1 VDGSHRWKHFRSLSA
16 AISNYGLMSL
26 RGHRIAEF
34 ALDGTGEPAKLQIA
48 LLLLPQFLS
57 RELMMIAMT
66 SRSILLLCLIVSV
79 ARSVS
84 GQQRLEFHKG
94 DRIAV
99 IGNTLADRLQH
110 FGHLEATLHYRF
122 PEHNLVVRDLG
133 FSGDT
138 LTERPRSD
146 NFGTPDEWLTRV
158 QADVVFAFFGYN
170 ESYAG
175 ESGLPQ
181 FRKDLEAFID
191 HTLSQK
197 YNGKS
202 APQLVLCSPTAFED
216 LKWPHLPDGTEHNQR
231 LELYK
236 LEMGNVAVER
246 EIPFV
251 DLFHHSQKV
260 MKIVTWDDSQIRNLV
275 GQPRDR
281 FGFDYPDKT
290 SDGTLAFFPL
300 TINGVHLT
308 ETGSSMVAI
317 SIDGTLFGD
326 QNPQPE
332 QMKLDAIRAAVLAKN
347 RIWHN
352 VYRATDGYSVFGGR
366 STLKFVDGQTNF
378 EVMQRELEILEVMT
392 ANRDRVI
399 WEAAEGRKAEP
410 DDSNLPKPLEVK
422 TNKPGQL
429 EDGRHKFLGAKEAID
444 KMTIHS
450 GMKVNVFASEEM
462 FSDLVNPV
470 QSAVDTDGR
479 LWVAAWPTYPHWNP
493 LEAMND
499 KLLILPDE
507 NGDGVA
513 DECITFADGLHNPT
527 GFEFWNGGVLVAMA
541 PDIWFLKDMDGDD
554 RADVRERI
562 FHGLDS
568 ADTHH
573 TANSFVM
580 SPGGKFYFSRG
591 IFHAENFETPWGPT
605 KRFGT
610 GGTGV
615 YEWDPVTF
623 DINFHFPIGP
633 NPHGDV
639 FDEWG
644 NQFATDGTG
653 GTGNYI
659 GMPGHGA
666 PQQLYEKRVRPVPAI
681 QILDSQHFP
690 EENRGNLL
698 IANVIGFQGVTQYKF
713 EKQGAGFFAKE
724 VEPILYSSDV
734 NFRPSDMEIGG
745 DGALYVL
752 DWQNP
757 IIGHMQHNLRD
768 PSRDHLHGRIYRVTA
783 EGREIQPVLKLDKA
797 STADVVAALGSETL
811 AERYRARLELTS
823 RNPDEVVHAV
833 EEWVEQFNVKNPEH
847 ARNLVEAMWV
857 QQQLRLSDTELEL
870 QLLESPVPDARAAAI
885 RVLRDDIRESL
896 LARPNRTFGP
906 LDSGGS
912 LLMELAVDPSPQVR
926 AEIVVAATFINDPFM
941 AELVFAAMQT
951 EQDPQLTYVINEAR
965 KNINLDAAIR
975 ETLARGETLSPAAEA
990 YALANA
996 SVEDLL
1002 KMEKSEGVYRAILT
1016 RENVPVETLQ
1026 ESLSGLAKLRNVE
1039 EIDELFTL
1047 IEELNAKASVNELNS
1062 LSQLLASQPA
1072 DQLGKVR
1079 DRIATLATT
1088 AKSGETRRVAIAA
1101 WISAAHANGDRKGDA
1116 VFSAVEKDQ
1125 LKLEDALRAVSL
1137 VSSVEAKDSLFD
1149 RLAKLV
1155 PTLEGS
1161 KGSTPITQ
1169 PGLRVDFYAPNP
1181 GNVARE
1187 TLEAMSPSATG
1198 TASTIVMDQPVLKTR
1213 DAFALKFSGHIRIDT
1228 PGNYIFFISSDDG
1241 SRFYIDGELL
1251 INNDGLHGM
1260 VEKRER
1266 VQLSAGLHPIV
1277 ATYFDNGGGDGLKMS
1292 WSGPGFRK
1300 QEIPAE
1306 VLVSAAD
1313 QTPQDLGIQVLME
1326 IPGHDPEKT
1335 EVLAS
1340 LLKER
1345 SSVNSAL
1352 QALRAIPAT
1361 AWPDEQVGHIAEAAV
1376 SYLASREPRDRNSD
1390 QAQSALTIAEGAR
1403 SRLMDAGRVRFEKRL
1418 SEVVVPLIKIGT
1430 VRERMI
1436 YDRETIAVQAGRP
1449 VEFRLTNTDNMP
1461 HNFAVV
1467 VPGSLV
1473 EVGELAEATGRD
1485 ADAVARNFIPK
1496 SDKILVSS
1504 RLLQPEQS
1512 DSIFFEVP
1520 QEPGIYPYVC
1530 TYPGHWRRM
1539 YGALYVVADLQ
1550 AYDADPAAY
1559 LAANTLE
1566 MKDDL
1571 LKYLGRNTDWQLD
1584 DLKGDV
1590 MHLSHRANNFAVG
1603 QQLFKAAACVGCHK
1617 LNGQGTNVGPDLT
1630 KLPPEYSR
1638 VDVLEHILNPSKK
1651 IDKKYESNV
1660 IVLSSGKVITG
1671 LITEETD
1678 DSLKVIDNPL
1688 IPDKITT
1695 VNKTEI
1701 EERMPGNVS
1710 IMPKGVLNKLTREE
1724 IFDLLAY
1731 VLGGGDKDNAIFKE
1745 HEH

>member
-1 VDGSHRWKHFRSLSA
+1 MLLSSA
-16 AISNYGLMSL
+16 
-26 RGHRIAEF
+26 RC
-34 ALDGTGEPAKLQIA
+34 ALVVASG
-48 LLLLPQFLS
+48 LLLMLIQPVEAQQD
-57 RELMMIAMT
+57 
-66 SRSILLLCLIVSV
+66 LLK
-79 ARSVS
+79 
-84 GQQRLEFHKG
+84 LEKG
-94 DRIAV
+94 DHIAI

-110 FGHLEATLHYRF
+110 YGHLEATLHYRF

-146 NFGTPDEWLTRV
+146 NFGSPDEWLNKV
-158 QADVVFAFFGYN
+158 QADVIIAFFGYN

-175 ESGLPQ
+175 EAGLPQ

-191 HTLSQK
+191 HTLAQK
-197 YNGKS
+197 YNGES
-202 APQLVLCSPTAFED
+202 APRLVLCSPIAFED
-216 LKWPHLPDGTEHNQR
+216 LKWPHLPDGKVQNKNI
-231 LELYK
+231 ELYTA
-236 LEMGNVAVER
+236 EMGKVASEKAVL
-246 EIPFV
+246 FV
-251 DLFHHSQKV
+251 DLFHHSQEM
-260 MKIVTWDDSQIRNLV
+260 MKLVGIDGSPLRNLE
-275 GQPRDR
+275 GQKRDR
-281 FGFDYPDKT
+281 FGFDYPDKLT
-290 SDGTLAFFPL
+290 DGTIAFFPL
-300 TINGVHLT
+300 TINGVHIT
-308 ETGSSMVAI
+308 ETGSQGIAI
-317 SIDGTLFGD
+317 AFDRQVLVD
-326 QNPQPE
+326 KDAPQPE
-332 QMKLDAIRAAVLAKN
+332 IARFEAIRNAVLAKN
-347 RIWHN
+347 HIWHN

-366 STLKFVDGQTNF
+366 SGLQFVDGQTNF
-378 EVMQRELEILEVMT
+378 DVMKRELEILEVMT
-392 ANRDRVI
+392 ANRDAVI
-399 WEAAEGRKAEP
+399 WAAAQGKDIKP

-422 TNKPGQL
+422 TNKPGEL
-429 EDGRHKFLGAKEAID
+429 EDGRHKFLGAAEAID
-444 KMTIHS
+444 KMTIHQ

-470 QSAVDTDGR
+470 QSAVDPDGR

-499 KLLILPDE
+499 KLLIFPDD
-507 NGDGVA
+507 NNDGVA
-513 DECITFADGLHNPT
+513 DGCITFADGLHNPT

-541 PDIWFLKDMDGDD
+541 PDIFFLKDTDGDD
-554 RADVRERI
+554 RADVKERI

-573 TANSFVM
+573 TANAFVM

-639 FDEWG
+639 FDQWG

-666 PQQLYEKRVRPVPAI
+666 PTQLYEKRVRPVPAI
-681 QILDSQHFP
+681 QILDSQHFL

-713 EKQGAGFFAKE
+713 EKRGAGFFAKE
-724 VEPILYSSDV
+724 VEPILYSSDQ

-783 EGREIQPVLKLDKA
+783 EGRDTQPVLKLDKA

-823 RNPDEVVHAV
+823 RNPDEVIAAV
-833 EEWVEQFNVKNPEH
+833 NEWVKRQEISDPENSRNVIEALWTFERCRVAGVPELFHLIKVAISSKNVDAKAAAVRVIRNMHTEQSFARTPEPEFRRGESKKEQPSSILQPKGGYFDEDDL
-847 ARNLVEAMWV
+847 RN
-857 QQQLRLSDTELEL
+857 TESAERVLL
-870 QLLESPVPDARAAAI
+870 QLS
-885 RVLRDDIRESL
+885 S
-896 LARPNRTFGP
+896 
-906 LDSGGS
+906 DS
-912 LLMELAVDPSPQVR
+912 SPQVR
-926 AEIVVAATFINDPFM
+926 AETVVAATHTRGPLA
-941 AELVFAAMQT
+941 AEIIFAAMQT

-965 KNINLDAAIR
+965 GIINLDAAIR
-975 ETLARGETLSPAAEA
+975 DTLARGEKLSRNAEA
-990 YALANA
+990 YALSNA

-1002 KMEKSEGVYRAILT
+1002 KMEKTEGVYRAILT

-1026 ESLSGLAKLRNVE
+1026 TALTGLAKLRKVA
-1039 EIDELFTL
+1039 EIEELFTL
-1047 IEELNAKASVNELNS
+1047 IEELNAKASVNVLNS
-1062 LSQLLASQPA
+1062 LSQLLASQPT
-1072 DQLGKVR
+1072 DQLAKVR

-1088 AKSGETRRVAIAA
+1088 AKSGETRRVAMAA
-1101 WISAAHANGDRKGDA
+1101 WISADNNGDA
-1116 VFSAVEKDQ
+1116 VFAAVEKEQ

-1137 VSSVEAKDSLFD
+1137 VSSAEAKSSLFD

-1155 PTLEGS
+1155 PTLAGS
-1161 KGSTPITQ
+1161 KGSTPLTQ
-1169 PGLRVDFYAPNP
+1169 PGLRVDFYAPSP
-1181 GNVARE
+1181 SNVARE
-1187 TLEAMSPSATG
+1187 TLQAMIPANTGVAT
-1198 TASTIVMDQPVLKTR
+1198 TIVMDQPVLKTR
-1213 DAFALKFSGHIRIDT
+1213 DAFALMFTGHIVIDK
-1228 PGNYIFFISSDDG
+1228 PGKYTFFIASDDG
-1241 SRFYIDGELL
+1241 SRFYIDGEQL
-1251 INNDGLHGM
+1251 IDNDGLHGM
-1260 VEKRER
+1260 VEKSGT
-1266 VQLSAGLHPIV
+1266 VQLTAGLHPIV
-1277 ATYFDNGGGDGLKMS
+1277 ATYFDNGGGDGLNMS
-1292 WSGPGFRK
+1292 WSGPGLEK
-1300 QEIPAE
+1300 QEIPAN
-1306 VLVSAAD
+1306 VLVSAAE
-1313 QTPQDLGIQVLME
+1313 QTVQDLGIAAIMD
-1326 IPGHDPEKT
+1326 IPGNEAGKT
-1335 EVLAS
+1335 TLLAS

-1345 SSVNSAL
+1345 ASVNSSL
-1352 QALRAIPAT
+1352 QSLSTIPVE
-1361 AWPDEQVGHIAEAAV
+1361 AWPKEQLGNLAEAAV
-1376 SYLASREPRDRNSD
+1376 SFLASREPKDRNSD
-1390 QAQSALTIAEGAR
+1390 QAQLALKIAEGVR
-1403 SRLMDAGRVRFEKRL
+1403 TRLDDAGRVRFEKRL
-1418 SEVVVPLIKIGT
+1418 SEVVVPLIALGT

-1436 YDRETIAVQAGRP
+1436 YDRETVAVQAGRP

-1467 VPGSLV
+1467 LPGTMA

-1485 ADAVARNFIPK
+1485 ADAAARQFIPR
-1496 SDKILVSS
+1496 SEKILVASK
-1504 RLLQPEQS
+1504 LVQPEQT

-1520 QEPGIYPYVC
+1520 KEPGIYPYVC

-1539 YGALYVVADLQ
+1539 YGALYVVADLK
-1550 AYDADPAAY
+1550 AYEADPAAY
-1559 LAANTLE
+1559 LAANKLE

-1617 LNGQGTNVGPDLT
+1617 LNGQGNNVGPDLT
-1630 KLPPEYSR
+1630 KLPPEYSK

-1651 IDKKYESNV
+1651 VDKKYQSNV
-1660 IVLSSGKVITG
+1660 ISLTSGKVLTG
-1671 LITEETD
+1671 LIVEETG
-1678 DSLKVIDNPL
+1678 DSLRLIDNPSA
-1688 IPDKITT
+1688 PDKIT
-1695 VNKTEI
+1695 VVLKTDI
-1701 EERMPGNVS
+1701 EERTPSEVS

-1731 VLGGGDKDNAIFKE
+1731 VLGGGDKENALFKG

>member
-1 VDGSHRWKHFRSLSA
+1 MLLSA
-16 AISNYGLMSL
+16 VRYAAVFYVALVFSL
-26 RGHRIAEF
+26 A
-34 ALDGTGEPAKLQIA
+34 PATAQQELLKL
-48 LLLLPQFLS
+48 
-57 RELMMIAMT
+57 E
-66 SRSILLLCLIVSV
+66 
-79 ARSVS
+79 
-84 GQQRLEFHKG
+84 KG
-94 DRIAV
+94 DHIAI

-110 FGHLEATLHYRF
+110 YGHVEAMLHARF

-146 NFGTPDEWLTRV
+146 NFGSPDQWLTKV
-158 QADVVFAFFGYN
+158 EADVIFAFFGYS

-175 ESGLPQ
+175 EAGLPQ

-202 APQLVLCSPTAFED
+202 APRLVLCSPIAFED
-216 LKWPHLPDGTEHNQR
+216 LKWAHLPDGKVQNKN
-231 LELYK
+231 LELYTT
-236 LEMGNVAVER
+236 EMGRVAVER
-246 EIPFV
+246 KLPFA
-251 DLFHHSQKV
+251 DLFHHSQEM
-260 MKIVTWDDSQIRNLV
+260 MKLVSFDNSLLRNIE
-275 GQPRDR
+275 GRPRDR
-281 FGFDYPDKT
+281 FGVDLPDKPK
-290 SDGTLAFFPL
+290 DGTLAFSPL
-300 TINGVHLT
+300 TINGVHIT
-308 ETGSSMVAI
+308 EEGSQAVAI
-317 SIDGTLFGD
+317 SIDRQVLS
-326 QNPQPE
+326 
-332 QMKLDAIRAAVLAKN
+332 DANAPAAEISKIETIRKAVLAKN
-347 RIWHN
+347 HIWHN

-366 STLKFVDGQTNF
+366 SGLQFVDGQTNF
-378 EVMQRELEILEVMT
+378 DVMKRELEILEVMT
-392 ANRDRVI
+392 ANEDEMIGDATRYALTGVVVDRAFK
-399 WEAAEGRKAEP
+399 E
-410 DDSNLPKPLEVK
+410 LPKPLDVK

-429 EDGRHKFLGAKEAID
+429 EEGRHKFLGAAEAIE

-499 KLLILPDE
+499 KLLIFPDDD
-507 NGDGVA
+507 NDGVA
-513 DECITFADGLHNPT
+513 DRCITFADGLHNPT

-541 PDIWFLKDMDGDD
+541 PDIFFLKDTDGDD
-554 RADVRERI
+554 RADVKERI

-573 TANSFVM
+573 TANAFVM

-639 FDEWG
+639 FDQWG

-666 PQQLYEKRVRPVPAI
+666 PTQLYEKRVRPVPAI

-713 EKQGAGFFAKE
+713 EKRGAGFFAKE
-724 VEPILYSSDV
+724 VEPIVYSSDQ

-783 EGREIQPVLKLDKA
+783 EGRDVQPVVKLDKA
-797 STADVVAALGSETL
+797 STADVVKALGSPTL
-811 AERYRARLELTS
+811 AERYRARLELTG
-823 RNPDEVVHAV
+823 RNPDEVVAAV
-833 EEWVEQFNVKNPEH
+833 NDWVKQFDAKNPEH
-847 ARNLVEAMWV
+847 ARNLVEALWV
-857 QQQLRLSDTELEL
+857 EQQVRRPDEALLTAVLS
-870 QLLESPVPDARAAAI
+870 SPVAEARAAAV
-885 RVLRDDIRESL
+885 RVLRDTVREADLVRPLSPAGERVRVRGPKAAAIPTAVASNNGARQTPSSGL
-896 LARPNRTFGP
+896 TATFSPDLGGEGTEEVLVRLA
-906 LDSGGS
+906 S
-912 LLMELAVDPSPQVR
+912 DPSAQVR
-926 AEIVVAATFINDPFM
+926 AEAVVAATYTRGPRA
-941 AELVFAAMQT
+941 AEIIFAAMQT

-965 KNINLDAAIR
+965 GIINLDAAIR
-975 ETLARGETLSPAAEA
+975 ETLAAGRKLSPAAEA
-990 YALANA
+990 YALSNA

-1002 KMEKSEGVYRAILT
+1002 KMEKTEGVHRAILT

-1026 ESLSGLAKLRNVE
+1026 TALTGLAKLRNVA
-1039 EIDELFTL
+1039 EIEELFTL
-1047 IEELNAKASVNELNS
+1047 IEELNAKASVNVLNS

-1072 DQLGKVR
+1072 DQLAKVR

-1101 WISAAHANGDRKGDA
+1101 WISADNNGDA
-1116 VFSAVEKDQ
+1116 VFAAVEKEQ

-1137 VSSVEAKDSLFD
+1137 VTSADAKSSLFD

-1155 PTLEGS
+1155 PTLAGS
-1161 KGSTPITQ
+1161 KGSSPLTQ

-1181 GNVARE
+1181 SNVARE
-1187 TLEAMSPSATG
+1187 TLQAMTPSNTGVAT
-1198 TASTIVMDQPVLKTR
+1198 TIVMDQPVLKTR
-1213 DAFALKFSGHIRIDT
+1213 DAFALMFTGHIVIEKAGKYT
-1228 PGNYIFFISSDDG
+1228 FFIASDDG
-1241 SRFYIDGELL
+1241 SRFYIDNELL
-1251 INNDGLHGM
+1251 IDNDGLHGM
-1260 VEKRER
+1260 VEKSGT

-1277 ATYFDNGGGDGLKMS
+1277 ATYFDNGGGDGLTMS
-1292 WSGPGFRK
+1292 WSGAGIDK
-1300 QEIPAE
+1300 QQIPAD
-1306 VLVSAAD
+1306 VLVSAAE
-1313 QTPQDLGIQVLME
+1313 QTVQDLGIAALMD
-1326 IPGHDPEKT
+1326 IPGHEAGKT
-1335 EVLAS
+1335 TLLVS

-1345 SSVNSAL
+1345 VSVNTSL
-1352 QALRAIPAT
+1352 QSLSTIPVE
-1361 AWPDEQVGHIAEAAV
+1361 AWPKEQLGNLAEAAV
-1376 SYLASREPRDRNSD
+1376 SYLASHEPKDRNSD
-1390 QAQSALTIAEGAR
+1390 QAQLALKIAEGVR
-1403 SRLMDAGRVRFEKRL
+1403 TRLDDAGRVRFEKRL
-1418 SEVVVPLIKIGT
+1418 SEVVVPLIALGT

-1436 YDRETIAVQAGRP
+1436 YDRETVAVQAGRP

-1467 VPGSLV
+1467 LPGTMA

-1485 ADAVARNFIPK
+1485 QDAAARNFIPK
-1496 SDKILVSS
+1496 SEKILVASK
-1504 RLLQPEQS
+1504 LVQPEQT

-1520 QEPGIYPYVC
+1520 KEPGIYPYVC

-1539 YGALYVVADLQ
+1539 YGALYVVADLN
-1550 AYDADPAAY
+1550 AYEADPAAY
-1559 LAANTLE
+1559 LAAHPME
-1566 MKDDL
+1566 MRDDL

-1590 MHLSHRANNFAVG
+1590 MHIAHRANNFAVG
-1603 QQLFKAAACVGCHK
+1603 ESLFKAAACIGCHK
-1617 LNGQGTNVGPDLT
+1617 LNGQGNNVGPDLT
-1630 KLPPEYSR
+1630 KLPPEYSK
-1638 VDVLEHILNPSKK
+1638 VDVLDHILNPSKK
-1651 IDKKYESNV
+1651 IDKKYQSNV
-1660 IVLSSGKVITG
+1660 ISLTSGKVLTG
-1671 LITEETD
+1671 LIVEETG
-1678 DSLKVIDNPL
+1678 DSLRLIDNPSA
-1688 IPDKITT
+1688 PEKIT
-1695 VNKTEI
+1695 VVLKSDI
-1701 EERMPGNVS
+1701 EERTPSEVS

-1731 VLGGGDKDNAIFKE
+1731 VLGGGDKENALFKG

>member
-1 VDGSHRWKHFRSLSA
+1 MLLSSA
-16 AISNYGLMSL
+16 RRAFVLASG
-26 RGHRIAEF
+26 
-34 ALDGTGEPAKLQIA
+34 
-48 LLLLPQFLS
+48 LLLMLNSSAEAQQD
-57 RELMMIAMT
+57 
-66 SRSILLLCLIVSV
+66 LLK
-79 ARSVS
+79 
-84 GQQRLEFHKG
+84 LEKG
-94 DRIAV
+94 DHIAIV
-99 IGNTLADRLQH
+99 GNTLADRLQH
-110 FGHLEATLHYRF
+110 YGHLEATLHYRF

-146 NFGTPDEWLTRV
+146 NFGSPDEWLNKV
-158 QADVVFAFFGYN
+158 KVDVIFAFFGYN

-175 ESGLPQ
+175 EAGLPQ
-181 FRKDLEAFID
+181 FRKQLEDFIS

-197 YNGKS
+197 YNGES
-202 APQLVLCSPTAFED
+202 APRLVLCSPIAFED
-216 LKWPHLPDGTEHNQR
+216 LKWPHLPDGKLQNTN
-231 LELYK
+231 LELYST
-236 LEMGNVAVER
+236 EMGKIAAER
-246 EIPFV
+246 KVLFV
-251 DLFHHSQKV
+251 DLFQSSKKAQSVTSMDLNVFRHQEGQKV
-260 MKIVTWDDSQIRNLV
+260 
-275 GQPRDR
+275 DR
-281 FGFDYPDKT
+281 FGYEYNGQVK
-290 SDGTLAFFPL
+290 DGQIIIPTQ
-300 TINGVHLT
+300 TINGVHVT
-308 ETGSSMVAI
+308 DFGSSLVAMA
-317 SIDGTLFGD
+317 IDREVLTGLKTA
-326 QNPQPE
+326 QPE
-332 QMKLDAIRAAVLAKN
+332 QLKLDTVRNAVLAKN

-366 STLKFVDGQTNF
+366 SGLQFVDGQTNF

-392 ANRDRVI
+392 ANRDAVI
-399 WEAAEGRKAEP
+399 WAAAHGKDIKP

-422 TNKPGQL
+422 TNKPGEL
-429 EDGRHKFLGAKEAID
+429 DGGLHKFLGAKEAID
-444 KMTIHS
+444 KMTIHQ

-470 QSAVDTDGR
+470 QSAVDPDGR

-499 KLLILPDE
+499 KLLIFPDDD
-507 NGDGVA
+507 NDGVA
-513 DECITFADGLHNPT
+513 DRCITFADGLHNPT

-541 PDIWFLKDMDGDD
+541 PDIFFLKDTDGDD
-554 RADVRERI
+554 RADVKERI

-573 TANSFVM
+573 TANAFVM

-591 IFHAENFETPWGPT
+591 IFHAENFETPWGST

-639 FDEWG
+639 FDQWG

-666 PQQLYEKRVRPVPAI
+666 PGQLYEKRVRPVPAI

-713 EKQGAGFFAKE
+713 EKRGAGFFAKE
-724 VEPILYSSDV
+724 VEPILYSSDQ

-783 EGREIQPVLKLDKA
+783 EGRETQPVLKLDKA

-823 RNPDEVVHAV
+823 RNPDEVVKAV
-833 EEWVEQFNVKNPEH
+833 TEWVKQFDAKKPEH
-847 ARNLVEAMWV
+847 ARNLVEALWV
-857 QQQLRLSDTELEL
+857 HQQHRKFPVDLVHAVI
-870 QLLESPVPDARAAAI
+870 ESPDEKARAAGV
-885 RVLRDDIRESL
+885 RFLRDRHREVVLQNPMAESPKTEAEL
-896 LARPNRTFGP
+896 LKLAS
-906 LDSGGS
+906 DS
-912 LLMELAVDPSPQVR
+912 SPQVR
-926 AEIVVAATFINDPFM
+926 AEAVVAATHTKGKLA
-941 AELVFAAMQT
+941 AEIIFAAMQT

-965 KNINLDAAIR
+965 GIINLDTAIR
-975 ETLARGETLSPAAEA
+975 DTLARGEKLSRNAEA
-990 YALANA
+990 YALSNA

-1002 KMEKSEGVYRAILT
+1002 KMEKTEGVYRAILT

-1026 ESLSGLAKLRNVE
+1026 TALTGLAKLRNVA
-1039 EIDELFTL
+1039 EIEELFTL
-1047 IEELNAKASVNELNS
+1047 IEELNAKASVNVLNS

-1072 DQLGKVR
+1072 DQLAKVR

-1101 WISAAHANGDRKGDA
+1101 WISADNNGDA
-1116 VFSAVEKDQ
+1116 VFAAVEKEQ

-1137 VSSVEAKDSLFD
+1137 VSSAEAKNSLFD

-1155 PTLEGS
+1155 PTLAGS
-1161 KGSTPITQ
+1161 KGSSPLTQ
-1169 PGLRVDFYAPNP
+1169 PGLKVDFYAPSP
-1181 GNVARE
+1181 SNVARE
-1187 TLEAMSPSATG
+1187 TLQAMTPANTGVAT
-1198 TASTIVMDQPVLKTR
+1198 TIVMDQPVLKTR
-1213 DAFALKFSGHIRIDT
+1213 DAFALMFTGHIVIDK
-1228 PGNYIFFISSDDG
+1228 PGKYTFFIASDDG
-1241 SRFYIDGELL
+1241 SRFYIDGEQL
-1251 INNDGLHGM
+1251 IDNDGLHGM
-1260 VEKRER
+1260 VEKNGT
-1266 VQLSAGLHPIV
+1266 VQLNAGLHPIV
-1277 ATYFDNGGGDGLKMS
+1277 ATYFDNGGGDGLNMS
-1292 WSGPGFRK
+1292 WSGPGLEK
-1300 QEIPAE
+1300 QEIPAS
-1306 VLVSAAD
+1306 VLVSAAE
-1313 QTPQDLGIQVLME
+1313 QTVQDLGIAAIMD
-1326 IPGHDPEKT
+1326 IPGNEAGKT
-1335 EVLAS
+1335 TLLAS

-1345 SSVNSAL
+1345 ASVNTSL
-1352 QALRAIPAT
+1352 QSLSTIPVE
-1361 AWPDEQVGHIAEAAV
+1361 AWPKEQLGKLAEAAV
-1376 SYLASREPRDRNSD
+1376 SYLASREPKDRNSD
-1390 QAQSALTIAEGAR
+1390 QAQLALKIAEGVR
-1403 SRLMDAGRVRFEKRL
+1403 TRLDDAGRVRFEKRL
-1418 SEVVVPLIKIGT
+1418 SEVVVPLIALGT

-1436 YDRETIAVQAGRP
+1436 YDRETVAVQAGRP

-1467 VPGSLV
+1467 LPGTMA

-1485 ADAVARNFIPK
+1485 ADAASRNFIPK
-1496 SDKILVSS
+1496 SDKILVASK
-1504 RLLQPEQS
+1504 LVQPEQT

-1520 QEPGIYPYVC
+1520 KEPGIYPYVC

-1539 YGALYVVADLQ
+1539 YGALYVVADLK
-1550 AYDADPAAY
+1550 AYEADPAAY
-1559 LAANTLE
+1559 LAANKLE

-1617 LNGQGTNVGPDLT
+1617 LNGQGNNVGPDLT
-1630 KLPPEYSR
+1630 KLPPEYSK

-1651 IDKKYESNV
+1651 VDKKYQSNV
-1660 IVLSSGKVITG
+1660 ISLTSGKVLTG
-1671 LITEETD
+1671 LIVEETG
-1678 DSLKVIDNPL
+1678 DSLKLIDNPFA
-1688 IPDKITT
+1688 PDKIT
-1695 VNKTEI
+1695 VVLKSDI
-1701 EERMPGNVS
+1701 EERTPSEVS

-1731 VLGGGDKDNAIFKE
+1731 VLGGGDKGERGLFKG

>member
-1 VDGSHRWKHFRSLSA
+1 MRRSIACVL
-16 AISNYGLMSL
+16 YGLLCCLSMSVSV
-26 RGHRIAEF
+26 
-34 ALDGTGEPAKLQIA
+34 TPAKAQQTLLKLENGDHIA
-48 LLLLPQFLS
+48 
-57 RELMMIAMT
+57 I
-66 SRSILLLCLIVSV
+66 
-79 ARSVS
+79 
-84 GQQRLEFHKG
+84 
-94 DRIAV
+94 

-110 FGHLEATLHYRF
+110 FGHVEATLHYRF

-146 NFGTPDEWLTRV
+146 NFGSPDEWLTKV
-158 QADVVFAFFGYN
+158 KADVIIAFFGYN

-175 ESGLPQ
+175 EAGLPQ

-191 HTLSQK
+191 HMLSQK

-202 APQLVLCSPTAFED
+202 APRLVLCSPIAFED
-216 LKWPHLPDGTEHNQR
+216 LKWPHLPDGKWQNKNLAFYTTEMEKVAAER
-231 LELYK
+231 K
-236 LEMGNVAVER
+236 L
-246 EIPFV
+246 PFA
-251 DLFHHSQKV
+251 DLFHHSQEM
-260 MKIVTWDDSQIRNLV
+260 MKLTSLDNSPLRNLE
-275 GQPRDR
+275 GQQRDR
-281 FGFDYPDKT
+281 FGFDYPDKPK
-290 SDGTLAFFPL
+290 DGALAFFPM
-300 TINGVHLT
+300 TINGVHVT
-308 ETGSSMVAI
+308 ENGSQGVAI
-317 SIDGTLFGD
+317 AFEHQALIDKNT
-326 QNPQPE
+326 PQAE
-332 QMKLDAIRAAVLAKN
+332 IAKFEAIRNAVLAKN
-347 RIWHN
+347 HIWHN

-366 STLKFVDGQTNF
+366 STLQFVDGQTNF
-378 EVMQRELEILEVMT
+378 DVMQQELKILEVMT
-392 ANRDRVI
+392 ANRDAVI
-399 WEAAEGRKAEP
+399 WAAAQGKDIKP
-410 DDSNLPKPLEVK
+410 DDNNLPKPLEVK

-429 EDGRHKFLGAKEAID
+429 EDGRHKFLGAVEAID
-444 KMTIHS
+444 KMTIHQ

-470 QSAVDTDGR
+470 QSAVDPDGR

-499 KLLILPDE
+499 KLLIFPDDD
-507 NGDGVA
+507 NDGVA
-513 DECITFADGLHNPT
+513 DRCITFADGLHNPT

-541 PDIWFLKDMDGDD
+541 PDIFFLKDTDGDD
-554 RADVRERI
+554 RADVKEHI

-573 TANSFVM
+573 TANGFVM

-639 FDEWG
+639 FDQWG

-666 PQQLYEKRVRPVPAI
+666 PTQLYEKRVRPVPAI

-713 EKQGAGFFAKE
+713 EKRGAGFFAKE
-724 VEPILYSSDV
+724 VEPILYSSDQ

-783 EGREIQPVLKLDKA
+783 EGRETQPVLKLDKA
-797 STADVVAALGSETL
+797 SITDVVQALGSPAL

-823 RNPDEVVHAV
+823 RNPDEVIAAV
-833 EEWVEQFNVKNPEH
+833 KDWGKQFDATNPED
-847 ARNLVEAMWV
+847 ARHLVEALWV
-857 QQQLRLSDTELEL
+857 HQQTRRENWDLVNAIAT
-870 QLLESPVPDARAAAI
+870 SPDSDARGALI
-885 RVLRDDIRESL
+885 RYIRDTVREADLAKSKTRDGLVTVAFRTIIWEGIEGFL
-896 LARPNRTFGP
+896 LKGA
-906 LDSGGS
+906 S
-912 LLMELAVDPSPQVR
+912 DPSPQVR
-926 AEIVVAATFINDPFM
+926 AEAVVAATYTRGPM
-941 AELVFAAMQT
+941 AAEIIFAAMQT
-951 EQDPQLTYVINEAR
+951 EQDSQLAYVINEAR
-965 KNINLDAAIR
+965 GIINLDAAIR
-975 ETLARGETLSPAAEA
+975 DTLARGEKLSTNAEA
-990 YALANA
+990 YALSNA

-1002 KMEKSEGVYRAILT
+1002 KMEKTEGVYRAILT

-1026 ESLSGLAKLRNVE
+1026 TALTGLAKLRKVA
-1039 EIDELFTL
+1039 EIEELFTL
-1047 IEELNAKASVNELNS
+1047 IEELNAKASVNVLNS

-1072 DQLGKVR
+1072 DQLAKVR

-1101 WISAAHANGDRKGDA
+1101 WISADNNGDA
-1116 VFSAVEKDQ
+1116 VFAAVEKEQ

-1137 VSSVEAKDSLFD
+1137 VSSAEAKNSLFD
-1149 RLAKLV
+1149 QLAKLV
-1155 PTLEGS
+1155 PTLAGS
-1161 KGSTPITQ
+1161 KGSSPLTQ
-1169 PGLRVDFYAPNP
+1169 PGLRVDFYAPSV

-1187 TLEAMSPSATG
+1187 TLQAMTPANTGVAT
-1198 TASTIVMDQPVLKTR
+1198 TIVMDQPVLKTR
-1213 DAFALKFSGHIRIDT
+1213 DAFALMFTGHIVIEK
-1228 PGNYIFFISSDDG
+1228 PGKYNFFIASDDG

-1251 INNDGLHGM
+1251 IDNDGLHGM
-1260 VEKRER
+1260 VERKGKT
-1266 VQLSAGLHPIV
+1266 QLNAGLHPIV
-1277 ATYFDNGGGDGLKMS
+1277 VTYFDNGGGDGLNMS
-1292 WSGPGFRK
+1292 WSGPGMKK
-1300 QEIPAE
+1300 QEIPAN
-1306 VLVSAAD
+1306 VLVSAAE
-1313 QTPQDLGIQVLME
+1313 QTIQDLGILAVMD
-1326 IPGHDPEKT
+1326 IPGHDAGKT
-1335 EVLAS
+1335 ALLAS

-1345 SSVNSAL
+1345 ASVNTSL
-1352 QALRAIPAT
+1352 QSLSTIPVE
-1361 AWPDEQVGHIAEAAV
+1361 AWPKEQLGNLAEATV
-1376 SYLASREPRDRNSD
+1376 SYLASREPKDRNSD
-1390 QAQSALTIAEGAR
+1390 QAQLAQKIAEGVR
-1403 SRLMDAGRVRFEKRL
+1403 TRLDDAGRVRFEKRL
-1418 SEVVVPLIKIGT
+1418 SEVVVPLIVLGT

-1436 YDRETIAVQAGRP
+1436 YDRETVAVQAGRP

-1467 VPGSLV
+1467 LPGTMA

-1485 ADAVARNFIPK
+1485 QDAAARNFIPK
-1496 SDKILVSS
+1496 SDKILVASK
-1504 RLLQPEQS
+1504 LVQPEQT

-1539 YGALYVVADLQ
+1539 YGALYVVADLK
-1550 AYDADPAAY
+1550 AYEADPAAY
-1559 LAANTLE
+1559 LAANKLE

-1617 LNGQGTNVGPDLT
+1617 LNGQGNNVGPDLT
-1630 KLPPEYSR
+1630 KLPPEYSK

-1651 IDKKYESNV
+1651 IDKKYQSNV
-1660 IVLSSGKVITG
+1660 ISLTSGKVLTG
-1671 LITEETD
+1671 LITEETG
-1678 DSLKVIDNPL
+1678 DSLKLIDNPSA
-1688 IPDKITT
+1688 PDKIT
-1695 VNKTEI
+1695 VVLKTDI
-1701 EERMPGNVS
+1701 EERTPSEVS
-1710 IMPKGVLNKLTREE
+1710 IMPKGLLNKLTREE

-1731 VLGGGDKDNAIFKE
+1731 VLGGGDKENALFKE
-1745 HEH
+1745 HAH

>member
-1 VDGSHRWKHFRSLSA
+1 MLLSSA
-16 AISNYGLMSL
+16 RCA
-26 RGHRIAEF
+26 F
-34 ALDGTGEPAKLQIA
+34 ALASGLLLMLIQPVEAQQELLKLQ
-48 LLLLPQFLS
+48 
-57 RELMMIAMT
+57 
-66 SRSILLLCLIVSV
+66 
-79 ARSVS
+79 
-84 GQQRLEFHKG
+84 KG
-94 DRIAV
+94 DHIAI

-110 FGHLEATLHYRF
+110 YGHLEATLHYRF

-146 NFGTPDEWLTRV
+146 NFGSPDEWLNKV
-158 QADVVFAFFGYN
+158 KADVIIAFFGYN

-175 ESGLPQ
+175 EAGLPQ
-181 FRKDLEAFID
+181 FRKDLEAFVD
-191 HTLSQK
+191 HTLAQK
-197 YNGKS
+197 YNGES
-202 APQLVLCSPTAFED
+202 APRLVLCSPIAFEE
-216 LKWPHLPDGTEHNQR
+216 LKWPHLPDGKLQNTN
-231 LELYK
+231 LELYST
-236 LEMGNVAVER
+236 EMGKIAAER
-246 EIPFV
+246 KVLFA
-251 DLFHHSQKV
+251 DLFQSSKKAQSVTSMDLNVFRHQEGQKV
-260 MKIVTWDDSQIRNLV
+260 
-275 GQPRDR
+275 DR
-281 FGFDYPDKT
+281 FGYEYNSQIK
-290 SDGTLAFFPL
+290 DGQIIIPTQ
-300 TINGVHLT
+300 TINGVHVT
-308 ETGSSMVAI
+308 DFGSSLVAMA
-317 SIDGTLFGD
+317 IDREVFTGPETA
-326 QNPQPE
+326 QPE
-332 QMKLDAIRAAVLAKN
+332 QLKLDSVRNAVLAKN
-347 RIWHN
+347 HIWHN

-366 STLKFVDGQTNF
+366 SGLQFVDRQTNF
-378 EVMQRELEILEVMT
+378 DVMQRELEILESMT
-392 ANRDRVI
+392 ANRDAVI
-399 WEAAEGRKAEP
+399 WAAAQGKDIKP

-422 TNKPGQL
+422 TNKPGEL
-429 EDGRHKFLGAKEAID
+429 EGGRHKFLGAAEAID
-444 KMTIHS
+444 KMTIHQ

-470 QSAVDTDGR
+470 QSAVDADGR

-499 KLLILPDE
+499 KLLIFPDDD
-507 NGDGVA
+507 NDGVA
-513 DECITFADGLHNPT
+513 DRCITFADGLHNPT

-541 PDIWFLKDMDGDD
+541 PDIFFLKDTDGDD
-554 RADVRERI
+554 RADVKERI

-573 TANSFVM
+573 TANAFVM

-639 FDEWG
+639 FDQWG

-666 PQQLYEKRVRPVPAI
+666 PTQLYEKRVRPVPAI

-713 EKQGAGFFAKE
+713 ENRGAGFFAKE
-724 VEPILYSSDV
+724 VEPILYSSDQ

-783 EGREIQPVLKLDKA
+783 EGRDTQPVLKLDKA

-823 RNPDEVVHAV
+823 RNPDEVVKAV
-833 EEWVEQFNVKNPEH
+833 TEWVKQFDAKNPEH
-847 ARNLVEAMWV
+847 ARNMVEAMWV
-857 QQQLRLSDTELEL
+857 HQQTRKPNYDLAAA
-870 QLLESPVPDARAAAI
+870 LLDSPVADARAAAV
-885 RVLRDDIRESL
+885 RVFRDEARDIAYRTPAAPSAGNASGDEQASGGVPSSGNARSNSRRRSAGSTVQASL
-896 LARPNRTFGP
+896 LKRA
-906 LDSGGS
+906 S
-912 LLMELAVDPSPQVR
+912 DPSPQVR
-926 AEIVVAATFINDPFM
+926 AEAVVAATYTRGSLA
-941 AELVFAAMQT
+941 AEIIFAAMQT

-965 KNINLDAAIR
+965 GIINLDAAIR
-975 ETLARGETLSPAAEA
+975 ETLARGEKLSRNAEA
-990 YALANA
+990 YALSNA

-1002 KMEKSEGVYRAILT
+1002 KMEKTEGVYRAILT

-1026 ESLSGLAKLRNVE
+1026 TALTGLAKLRNVA
-1039 EIDELFTL
+1039 EIEELFTL
-1047 IEELNAKASVNELNS
+1047 IEELNAKASVNVLNS

-1072 DQLGKVR
+1072 DQLAKVR

-1101 WISAAHANGDRKGDA
+1101 WISADNNGDA
-1116 VFSAVEKDQ
+1116 VFTAVEKEQ

-1137 VSSVEAKDSLFD
+1137 VSSAEAKSSLFD

-1155 PTLEGS
+1155 PTLAGS
-1161 KGSTPITQ
+1161 KGSTPLTQ
-1169 PGLRVDFYAPNP
+1169 PGLRVDFYAPSP
-1181 GNVARE
+1181 SNVARE
-1187 TLEAMSPSATG
+1187 TLQAMTPANTGVAT
-1198 TASTIVMDQPVLKTR
+1198 TIVMDQPVLKTR
-1213 DAFALKFSGHIRIDT
+1213 DAFALMFTGHIVIDK
-1228 PGNYIFFISSDDG
+1228 PGKYTFFIASDDG
-1241 SRFYIDGELL
+1241 SRFYIDGEQL
-1251 INNDGLHGM
+1251 IDNDGLHGM
-1260 VEKRER
+1260 VEKSGT
-1266 VQLSAGLHPIV
+1266 VQLTAGLHPIV
-1277 ATYFDNGGGDGLKMS
+1277 ATYFDNGGGDGLSMS
-1292 WSGPGFRK
+1292 WSGPGLEK
-1300 QEIPAE
+1300 QEIPAN
-1306 VLVSAAD
+1306 VLVSAAE
-1313 QTPQDLGIQVLME
+1313 QTVQDLGIAAIMD
-1326 IPGHDPEKT
+1326 IPGHEAGKT
-1335 EVLAS
+1335 TLLAS

-1345 SSVNSAL
+1345 ASVNSSL
-1352 QALRAIPAT
+1352 QSLSTIPVE
-1361 AWPDEQVGHIAEAAV
+1361 AWPKEQLGNLAEAAV
-1376 SYLASREPRDRNSD
+1376 SFLASREPKDRNSD
-1390 QAQSALTIAEGAR
+1390 QAQLALKIAEGVR
-1403 SRLMDAGRVRFEKRL
+1403 TRLDDAGRVRFEKRL
-1418 SEVVVPLIKIGT
+1418 SEVVVPLIALGT

-1436 YDRETIAVQAGRP
+1436 YDRETVAVQAGRP

-1467 VPGSLV
+1467 LPGTMA

-1485 ADAVARNFIPK
+1485 ADAATRQFIPK
-1496 SDKILVSS
+1496 SEKILVASK
-1504 RLLQPEQS
+1504 LVQPEQT

-1520 QEPGIYPYVC
+1520 KEPGIYPYVC

-1550 AYDADPAAY
+1550 AYEVDPAAY
-1559 LAANTLE
+1559 LAANKLE

-1590 MHLSHRANNFAVG
+1590 MHLSHRANNFVVG

-1617 LNGQGTNVGPDLT
+1617 LNGQGNNVGPDLT
-1630 KLPPEYSR
+1630 KLPPEYSK

-1651 IDKKYESNV
+1651 VDKKYQSNV
-1660 IVLSSGKVITG
+1660 ISLTSGKVLTG
-1671 LITEETD
+1671 LIVEETG
-1678 DSLKVIDNPL
+1678 DSLKLIDNPAA
-1688 IPDKITT
+1688 PDKIT
-1695 VNKTEI
+1695 VVLKTDI
-1701 EERMPGNVS
+1701 EERTPSEVS

-1731 VLGGGDKDNAIFKE
+1731 VLGGGDKENALFKG

>member
-1 VDGSHRWKHFRSLSA
+1 MLLSSA
-16 AISNYGLMSL
+16 RCAFLLAS
-26 RGHRIAEF
+26 
-34 ALDGTGEPAKLQIA
+34 
-48 LLLLPQFLS
+48 LLLLMLNPPAKAQQ
-57 RELMMIAMT
+57 EL
-66 SRSILLLCLIVSV
+66 LK
-79 ARSVS
+79 
-84 GQQRLEFHKG
+84 LEKG
-94 DRIAV
+94 DHIAI

-110 FGHLEATLHYRF
+110 FGHLEATLHDRF
-122 PEHNLVVRDLG
+122 PDHHLVVRDLG

-146 NFGTPDEWLTRV
+146 NFGSPDEWLTKV
-158 QADVVFAFFGYN
+158 KADVIIAFFGYN

-175 ESGLPQ
+175 QTGLPQ

-202 APQLVLCSPTAFED
+202 ATRLVLCSPIAFED
-216 LKWPHLPDGTEHNQR
+216 LKWPHLPDGKEQNKN
-231 LELYK
+231 LELYTV
-236 LEMGNVAVER
+236 EMGKVASEKAVL
-246 EIPFV
+246 FV
-251 DLFHHSQKV
+251 DLFHHSKEM
-260 MKIVTWDDSQIRNLV
+260 MKLVGIDDSLLRNLE
-275 GQPRDR
+275 GQKRDR
-281 FGFDYPDKT
+281 FGFDYPDKLK
-290 SDGTLAFFPL
+290 DGTIAFFPL
-300 TINGVHLT
+300 TINGVHIT
-308 ETGSSMVAI
+308 ETGSQGIAI
-317 SIDGTLFGD
+317 AFDRQVLVD
-326 QNPQPE
+326 KDAPQPE
-332 QMKLDAIRAAVLAKN
+332 IARFDDIRKAVLAKN
-347 RIWHN
+347 HIWHN

-366 STLKFVDGQTNF
+366 SGLQFVDGQTNF
-378 EVMQRELEILEVMT
+378 DVMQRELEILEVVT
-392 ANRDRVI
+392 ANRDAVI
-399 WEAAEGRKAEP
+399 WAAAQGKDIKP

-422 TNKPGQL
+422 TNKPGEL
-429 EDGRHKFLGAKEAID
+429 EEGRHKFLGAAEAID

-470 QSAVDTDGR
+470 QSAVDPDGR

-499 KLLILPDE
+499 KLLIFPDDD
-507 NGDGVA
+507 NDGVA
-513 DECITFADGLHNPT
+513 DRCITFADGLHNPT

-541 PDIWFLKDMDGDD
+541 PDIFFLKDTDGDD
-554 RADVRERI
+554 RADVKERI

-573 TANSFVM
+573 TANAFVM

-639 FDEWG
+639 FDQWG

-666 PQQLYEKRVRPVPAI
+666 PTQLYEKRVRPVPAI

-713 EKQGAGFFAKE
+713 EKRGAGLFAKE
-724 VEPILYSSDV
+724 VEPILYSSDQ

-783 EGREIQPVLKLDKA
+783 EGRDTQPVLKLEKA
-797 STADVVAALGSETL
+797 STADVVKALGSATL

-823 RNPDEVVHAV
+823 RNPDEVVAAV
-833 EEWVEQFNVKNPEH
+833 SDWVKQFDVKNPEH
-847 ARNLVEAMWV
+847 ARNLVEAMWAFE
-857 QQQLRLSDTELEL
+857 QHGTYPESLLLG
-870 QLLESPVPDARAAAI
+870 LLESPVADARAAAVRTI
-885 RVLRDDIRESL
+885 RDMIRQQGRVIEGYDYPKILTGAMERFLRP
-896 LARPNRTFGP
+896 LA
-906 LDSGGS
+906 
-912 LLMELAVDPSPQVR
+912 ADPSPQVR
-926 AEIVVAATFINDPFM
+926 SETVVAATHTHGALA
-941 AELVFAAMQT
+941 AEIIFAAMQT

-965 KNINLDAAIR
+965 SIINLDAAIR
-975 ETLARGETLSPAAEA
+975 ETLARGEKLSRNAEA
-990 YALANA
+990 YALSNA

-1002 KMEKSEGVYRAILT
+1002 KMEKTEGVYRAILT

-1026 ESLSGLAKLRNVE
+1026 TALTGLAKLRNVA
-1039 EIDELFTL
+1039 EIEELFTL
-1047 IEELNAKASVNELNS
+1047 IEELNAKASVNVLNS

-1072 DQLGKVR
+1072 DQLAKVR

-1101 WISAAHANGDRKGDA
+1101 WISADNNGDA
-1116 VFSAVEKDQ
+1116 VFAAVEKEQ
-1125 LKLEDALRAVSL
+1125 LKLEDTLRAVSL
-1137 VSSVEAKDSLFD
+1137 VSSAEAKNSLFEH
-1149 RLAKLV
+1149 LAKLV
-1155 PTLEGS
+1155 PTLAGS
-1161 KGSTPITQ
+1161 KGAAPLTQ
-1169 PGLRVDFYAPNP
+1169 PGLRVDFYAPSP
-1181 GNVARE
+1181 SNVARE
-1187 TLEAMSPSATG
+1187 TLQAMTPANTGVAT
-1198 TASTIVMDQPVLKTR
+1198 TIVLDQPVLKTR
-1213 DAFALKFSGHIRIDT
+1213 DAFALMFTGHIVIEK
-1228 PGNYIFFISSDDG
+1228 PGKYTFFIASDDG
-1241 SRFYIDGELL
+1241 SRFYIDGEQL
-1251 INNDGLHGM
+1251 IDNDGLHGM
-1260 VEKRER
+1260 VEKKGTM
-1266 VQLSAGLHPIV
+1266 QLTAGLHPIV
-1277 ATYFDNGGGDGLKMS
+1277 ATYFDNGGGDGLSMS
-1292 WSGPGFRK
+1292 WSGPGMEK
-1300 QEIPAE
+1300 QEIPAS
-1306 VLVSAAD
+1306 VLVSAAE
-1313 QTPQDLGIQVLME
+1313 QTVQDLGITAIMD
-1326 IPGHDPEKT
+1326 IPGHEEGKT
-1335 EVLAS
+1335 TLLAS

-1345 SSVNSAL
+1345 ASVNTSL
-1352 QALRAIPAT
+1352 QSLSTIPVE
-1361 AWPDEQVGHIAEAAV
+1361 AWPKEQLGNLAEAAV
-1376 SYLASREPRDRNSD
+1376 SYLASREPKDRNSD
-1390 QAQSALTIAEGAR
+1390 QAQLVLKIAEGVR
-1403 SRLMDAGRVRFEKRL
+1403 TRLDDAVRVRFEKRL
-1418 SEVVVPLIKIGT
+1418 AEVVVPLIALGT

-1436 YDRETIAVQAGRP
+1436 YDRETVAVQAGRP

-1467 VPGSLV
+1467 LPGTMA

-1485 ADAVARNFIPK
+1485 QDAASRNFIPK
-1496 SDKILVSS
+1496 SDKILVASK
-1504 RLLQPEQS
+1504 LVQPEQT

-1520 QEPGIYPYVC
+1520 KEPGIYPYVC

-1539 YGALYVVADLQ
+1539 YGALYVVADLK

-1559 LAANTLE
+1559 LAANKLE

-1590 MHLSHRANNFAVG
+1590 MHLAHRANNFAVG

-1617 LNGQGTNVGPDLT
+1617 LNGQGNNVGPDLT
-1630 KLPPEYSR
+1630 KLPPEYSK

-1651 IDKKYESNV
+1651 VDKKYQSNV
-1660 IVLSSGKVITG
+1660 ISLTSGKVLTG
-1671 LITEETD
+1671 LIVEETG
-1678 DSLKVIDNPL
+1678 DSLKLIDNPSA
-1688 IPDKITT
+1688 PDKIT
-1695 VNKTEI
+1695 VVLKTDI
-1701 EERMPGNVS
+1701 EERTPSEVS

-1731 VLGGGDKDNAIFKE
+1731 VLGGGDKENAMFKE

>member
-1 VDGSHRWKHFRSLSA
+1 MARRADGPHVALFV
-16 AISNYGLMSL
+16 
-26 RGHRIAEF
+26 
-34 ALDGTGEPAKLQIA
+34 LDGTGEPAKLQIA
-48 LLLLPQFLS
+48 LFLLPQFLS
-57 RELMMIAMT
+57 RELMMTVIT
-66 SRSILLLCLIVSV
+66 CRSILLFGLLASV
-79 ARSVS
+79 ASPVS
-84 GQQRLEFHKG
+84 GQHRLDLHK
-94 DRIAV
+94 DDHIAV

-110 FGHLEATLHYRF
+110 FGHLEAMLQYRF
-122 PEHNLVVRDLG
+122 PEHHLVVRDLG

-146 NFGTPDEWLTRV
+146 NFGSPDEWLTRV
-158 QADVVFAFFGYN
+158 RADVVFAFFGYN
-170 ESYAG
+170 ESFAG
-175 ESGLPQ
+175 EAGLPQ
-181 FRKDLEAFID
+181 FRKDLEAFVD

-197 YNGKS
+197 YNGETI
-202 APQLVLCSPTAFED
+202 PRLVLCSPIAFED
-216 LKWPHLPDGTEHNQR
+216 LKLPHLPDGKVHNHR
-231 LELYK
+231 LELYT
-236 LEMGNVAVER
+236 LEMGKVAVER

-251 DLFHHSQKV
+251 DLFHHSQKA
-260 MKIVTWDDSQIRNLV
+260 MKLVTWDDSPIRNLTD
-275 GQPRDR
+275 QPRDR
-281 FGFDYPDKT
+281 FGVDYPDKT

-300 TINGVHLT
+300 TMNGVHLT

-317 SIDGTLFGD
+317 SIDGTLFG
-326 QNPQPE
+326 NESPQPD
-332 QMKLDAIRAAVLAKN
+332 QLKLDAVRDAVLTKN

-378 EVMQRELEILEVMT
+378 DVMQRELEILEVMT
-392 ANRDRVI
+392 ANRDHVI
-399 WEAAEGRKAEP
+399 WEVAQGRKAEA

-429 EDGRHKFLGAKEAID
+429 EDGQHKFLGAQEAID

-470 QSAVDTDGR
+470 QSAVDSDGR

-499 KLLILPDE
+499 KLLIFPDE
-507 NGDGVA
+507 DHDGGA
-513 DECITFADGLHNPT
+513 DQCVTFADGLHNPT

-554 RADVRERI
+554 RADVKERI

-591 IFHAENFETPWGPT
+591 IFHAENFETPWGPA

-659 GMPGHGA
+659 GMPGHGS
-666 PQQLYEKRVRPVPAI
+666 PKQLYEKRVRPVPAI

-783 EGREIQPVLKLDKA
+783 EGRDVQQVLKLNNA
-797 STADVVAALGSETL
+797 STAEVVKALGSPTL

-823 RNPDEVVHAV
+823 RNPNEVIAAV
-833 EEWVEQFNVKNPEH
+833 NDWAEQFDAKNPEH
-847 ARNLVEAMWV
+847 ARNLVEALWSY
-857 QQQLRLSDTELEL
+857 QRLRMPPFKSESRVPLWEG
-870 QLLESPVPDARAAAI
+870 LLESPIEGARVAAVRYVGDIARLPDRQALDYH
-885 RVLRDDIRESL
+885 VLFDGNANFHAFENVMKLSSV
-896 LARPNRTFGP
+896 T
-906 LDSGGS
+906 S
-912 LLMELAVDPSPQVR
+912 DPSPHVR
-926 AEIVVAATFINDPFM
+926 AAVVRTAALIGRFEATP
-941 AELVFAAMQT
+941 ELLTQVIQT
-951 EQDPQLTYVINEAR
+951 EMDPYLAFYSDIARNE
-965 KNINLDAAIR
+965 IGLDAALRDRLEI
-975 ETLARGETLSPAAEA
+975 GPKLSPSMEA
-990 YALANA
+990 YALSNA

-1002 KMEKSEGVYRAILT
+1002 KMEKSAGVYRAILT

-1026 ESLSGLAKLRNVE
+1026 TSLSGLAKIRNVA

-1047 IEELNAKASVNELNS
+1047 IEDLNAKASVNELNS
-1062 LSQLLASQPA
+1062 LSQLLSSQPA
-1072 DQLGKVR
+1072 DQLAKVR
-1079 DRIATLATT
+1079 DRVATLATT
-1088 AKSGETRRVAIAA
+1088 AKSGATRRVAIAA
-1101 WISAAHANGDRKGDA
+1101 WISAAYANGDLNGEA

-1137 VSSVEAKDSLFD
+1137 VSSEEAKDSLFK

-1155 PTLEGS
+1155 PALEGS
-1161 KGSTPITQ
+1161 KGSTPMTQ

-1181 GNVARE
+1181 GNVALE

-1198 TASTIVMDQPVLKTR
+1198 TASTIVMDQPVLRTR
-1213 DAFALKFSGHIRIDT
+1213 DAFALKFTGHIRIDM
-1228 PGNYIFFISSDDG
+1228 PGNYTFFISSDDG

-1260 VEKRER
+1260 VEKRGR
-1266 VQLSAGLHPIV
+1266 IQLTAGLHPIV
-1277 ATYFDNGGGDGLKMS
+1277 ATYFDNGGGDGLQMS

-1306 VLVSAAD
+1306 VLLSAAD
-1313 QTPQDLGIQVLME
+1313 QTQQDLGIQVLTE
-1326 IPGHDPEKT
+1326 IPGHDAEKT
-1335 EVLAS
+1335 EVFTS

-1345 SSVNSAL
+1345 TSVNAAL
-1352 QALRAIPAT
+1352 QALGAIPAP
-1361 AWPDEQVGHIAEAAV
+1361 AWPDEQVGHIAEAVV

-1390 QAQSALTIAEGAR
+1390 QAQLALTIAEGAR
-1403 SRLMDAGRVRFEKRL
+1403 SRLTDAGRARFEKRL
-1418 SEVVVPLIKIGT
+1418 AEVVVPLIKIGT

-1436 YDRETIAVQAGRP
+1436 YDRETIAVQAGRL
-1449 VEFRLTNTDNMP
+1449 VEFRLTNSDSMP

-1467 VPGSLV
+1467 APGSLV
-1473 EVGELAEATGRD
+1473 EVGEMAEATGRD
-1485 ADAVARNFIPK
+1485 ADAAIRNFIPK

-1504 RLLQPEQS
+1504 KLLQPEQS

-1539 YGALYVVADLQ
+1539 YGALYVVSDLQ
-1550 AYDADPAAY
+1550 AYESDPLAY
-1559 LAANTLE
+1559 LAANTLA

-1603 QQLFKAAACVGCHK
+1603 QQLFKAAACVSCHK

-1630 KLPPEYSR
+1630 KLPPEYSKA
-1638 VDVLEHILNPSKK
+1638 DVLEHILNPSKK
-1651 IDKKYESNV
+1651 IDKKYQSNV
-1660 IVLSSGKVITG
+1660 IALTSGKMITG
-1671 LITEETD
+1671 LIVEEEGE
-1678 DSLKVIDNPL
+1678 SLKVVDNAL
-1688 IPDKITT
+1688 APDKITT
-1695 VNKTEI
+1695 IQKTDI
-1701 EERMPGNVS
+1701 EERTPSDVS
-1710 IMPKGVLNKLTREE
+1710 IMPKGVLNKFTREE

-1731 VLGGGDKDNAIFKE
+1731 VLSGGDKDNAMFKE

>member
-1 VDGSHRWKHFRSLSA
+1 MLLSSA
-16 AISNYGLMSL
+16 RCAIVLASG
-26 RGHRIAEF
+26 
-34 ALDGTGEPAKLQIA
+34 
-48 LLLLPQFLS
+48 LLLMLIQPVEAQQ
-57 RELMMIAMT
+57 EL
-66 SRSILLLCLIVSV
+66 LK
-79 ARSVS
+79 
-84 GQQRLEFHKG
+84 LEKG
-94 DRIAV
+94 DHIAI

-146 NFGTPDEWLTRV
+146 NFGSPDEWLNKV
-158 QADVVFAFFGYN
+158 KADVIIAFFGYN

-175 ESGLPQ
+175 EAGLPQ

-202 APQLVLCSPTAFED
+202 APRLVLCSPIAFED
-216 LKWPHLPDGTEHNQR
+216 LKWPHLPDGKVQNKN
-231 LELYK
+231 LELYTA
-236 LEMGNVAVER
+236 EMGKVASEKALL
-246 EIPFV
+246 FV
-251 DLFHHSQKV
+251 DLFHHSQEM
-260 MKIVTWDDSQIRNLV
+260 MKLVGIDDSPLRNLE
-275 GQPRDR
+275 GQKRDR
-281 FGFDYPDKT
+281 FGFDYPDKLT
-290 SDGTLAFFPL
+290 DGTIAFFPL
-300 TINGVHLT
+300 TINGVHIT
-308 ETGSSMVAI
+308 ETGSQGIAI
-317 SIDGTLFGD
+317 AFDRQVLVD
-326 QNPQPE
+326 KDAPQPE
-332 QMKLDAIRAAVLAKN
+332 IAKFEAIRNAVLAKN
-347 RIWHN
+347 HIWHN

-366 STLKFVDGQTNF
+366 SGLQFVDGQTNF
-378 EVMQRELEILEVMT
+378 DVMQRELEILEAMT
-392 ANRDRVI
+392 ANRDAVI
-399 WEAAEGRKAEP
+399 WAAAQGKEIKP

-422 TNKPGQL
+422 TNKPGEL
-429 EDGRHKFLGAKEAID
+429 EDGRHKFLGAAEAIE
-444 KMTIHS
+444 KMTIHQ

-470 QSAVDTDGR
+470 QSAVDPDGR

-499 KLLILPDE
+499 KLLIFPDD
-507 NGDGVA
+507 NNDGVA
-513 DECITFADGLHNPT
+513 DRCITFADGLHNPT

-541 PDIWFLKDMDGDD
+541 PDIFFLKDTDGDD
-554 RADVRERI
+554 RADVKERI

-573 TANSFVM
+573 TANAFVM

-639 FDEWG
+639 FDQWG

-666 PQQLYEKRVRPVPAI
+666 PTQLYEKRVRPVPAI

-713 EKQGAGFFAKE
+713 EKRGAGFFAKE
-724 VEPILYSSDV
+724 VEPILYSSDQ

-783 EGREIQPVLKLDKA
+783 EGRDTQPVLKLDKA
-797 STADVVAALGSETL
+797 STADVVVALGSATL

-823 RNPDEVVHAV
+823 RSRDEVWKAV
-833 EEWVEQFNVKNPEH
+833 DEWVKQFDAKNPEH

-857 QQQLRLSDTELEL
+857 HQQVRQPNEA
-870 QLLESPVPDARAAAI
+870 LLTAVLASPVADARAAAV
-885 RVLRDDIRESL
+885 RVLRETVREANVLSPL
-896 LARPNRTFGP
+896 SPSGERVRVRGQNAAAIPTAAASNNGARQAPSSGLTATFSPDLGGEGTEEVLVRLA
-906 LDSGGS
+906 S
-912 LLMELAVDPSPQVR
+912 DPAPQVR
-926 AEIVVAATFINDPFM
+926 AEAVVAATHTKGRYA
-941 AELVFAAMQT
+941 AEIIFAAMQT

-965 KNINLDAAIR
+965 GIINLDAAIR
-975 ETLARGETLSPAAEA
+975 ETLARGEKLSTNAEA
-990 YALANA
+990 YALSNA

-1002 KMEKSEGVYRAILT
+1002 KMEKTEGVYRAILT

-1026 ESLSGLAKLRNVE
+1026 TALTGLAKLRNVA
-1039 EIDELFTL
+1039 EIEELFTL
-1047 IEELNAKASVNELNS
+1047 IEELNAKASVNVLNS
-1062 LSQLLASQPA
+1062 LSQLLASQSA
-1072 DQLGKVR
+1072 DQLAKVR

-1101 WISAAHANGDRKGDA
+1101 WISADNNGDA
-1116 VFSAVEKDQ
+1116 VFAAVEKEQ

-1137 VSSVEAKDSLFD
+1137 VTSAEAKSSLFD
-1149 RLAKLV
+1149 RLATLV
-1155 PTLEGS
+1155 PTLAGS
-1161 KGSTPITQ
+1161 KGAAPLTQ
-1169 PGLRVDFYAPNP
+1169 PGLKVDFYAPSP
-1181 GNVARE
+1181 SNVARE
-1187 TLEAMSPSATG
+1187 TLQAMTPANTGVAT
-1198 TASTIVMDQPVLKTR
+1198 TIVVDQPVLKTR
-1213 DAFALKFSGHIRIDT
+1213 DAFALMFTGHIVIDK
-1228 PGNYIFFISSDDG
+1228 PGKYTFFIASDDG

-1251 INNDGLHGM
+1251 IDNDGLHGM
-1260 VEKRER
+1260 VEKKGA
-1266 VQLSAGLHPIV
+1266 VQLTAGLHPIV
-1277 ATYFDNGGGDGLKMS
+1277 ATYFDNGGGDGLNMS
-1292 WSGPGFRK
+1292 WSGPGLEK
-1300 QEIPAE
+1300 QEIPAS
-1306 VLVSAAD
+1306 VLVSAAE
-1313 QTPQDLGIQVLME
+1313 QTVQDLGIAAIMD
-1326 IPGHDPEKT
+1326 IPGNEAGKT
-1335 EVLAS
+1335 TLLAS

-1345 SSVNSAL
+1345 ASVNTSL
-1352 QALRAIPAT
+1352 QSLSTIPVE
-1361 AWPDEQVGHIAEAAV
+1361 AWPKEQLGNLAEAAV
-1376 SYLASREPRDRNSD
+1376 SFLASREPKDRNTD
-1390 QAQSALTIAEGAR
+1390 QAQIALKIAEGVR
-1403 SRLMDAGRVRFEKRL
+1403 TRLDDAGRVRFEKRL
-1418 SEVVVPLIKIGT
+1418 SEVVVPLIALGT

-1436 YDRETIAVQAGRP
+1436 YDRETVAVQAGRP

-1467 VPGSLV
+1467 LPGTMA

-1485 ADAVARNFIPK
+1485 ADAAARQFIPK
-1496 SDKILVSS
+1496 SENILVASK
-1504 RLLQPEQS
+1504 LVQPEQT

-1520 QEPGIYPYVC
+1520 KEPGIYPYVC

-1539 YGALYVVADLQ
+1539 YGALYVVADLK
-1550 AYDADPAAY
+1550 AYEADPAAY
-1559 LAANTLE
+1559 LAANKLE

-1617 LNGQGTNVGPDLT
+1617 LNGQGNNVGPDLT
-1630 KLPPEYSR
+1630 KLPPEYSK

-1651 IDKKYESNV
+1651 VDKKYQSNV
-1660 IVLSSGKVITG
+1660 ISLTSGKVLTG
-1671 LITEETD
+1671 LIVEETG
-1678 DSLKVIDNPL
+1678 DSLKLIDNPSA
-1688 IPDKITT
+1688 PDKITT
-1695 VNKTEI
+1695 IAKSDI
-1701 EERMPGNVS
+1701 EERTPSEVS

-1731 VLGGGDKDNAIFKE
+1731 VLGGGDKKNALFKG